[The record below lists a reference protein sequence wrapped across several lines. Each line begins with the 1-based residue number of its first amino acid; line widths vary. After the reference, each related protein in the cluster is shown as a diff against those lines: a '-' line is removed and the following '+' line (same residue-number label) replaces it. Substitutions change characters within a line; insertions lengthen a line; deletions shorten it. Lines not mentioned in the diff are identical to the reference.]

1 MASVIVRGT
10 AAATVT
16 PDRAELTLALSHL
29 APHPAS
35 ALDEVA
41 ARSQQLVRVL
51 ESHGFAPSDW
61 ATEGVT
67 VAEEYQWKNDSNVLV
82 GHRASTSLTVTVR
95 DTSLVGTLIRDAVS
109 SPGASVRTLQ
119 WRIDATNPARRA
131 LLGEAA
137 RDARVRATAYAEAL
151 GLTLGEVELIS
162 EAPLAPQP
170 GPQPMPRMMAAKA
183 MMADS
188 AEVAVSG
195 GLVELTADVHVQF
208 AVLHSLATRE

>member
-16 PDRAELTLALSHL
+16 PDRAELTLALTHL
-29 APHPAS
+29 APDPAS

-41 ARSQQLVRVL
+41 RRSQQLADL
-51 ESHGFAPSDW
+51 LQQHGFAATDW
-61 ATEGVT
+61 ATEGIT
-67 VAEEYQWKNDSNVLV
+67 VAEEHQWKHDTNVLV
-82 GHRASTSLTVTVR
+82 GHRASTALTVTIR
-95 DTSLVGTLIRDAVS
+95 NTSLVGTVIRDSVTTA
-109 SPGASVRTLQ
+109 GAAIRSLQ
-119 WRIDATNPARRA
+119 WRIDADNPARRA

-137 RDARVRATAYAEAL
+137 RDARVRAAAYAEAL

-162 EAPLAPQP
+162 EAPLVPAP

-208 AVLHSLATRE
+208 AILPTLATRG